1 MIQKL
6 LSTIKDEN
14 MSYGEILSR
23 FENKKLDLRTIIN
36 WRVTSKP
43 YSIYN
48 ENEKHT
54 LIVNYIFATNY
65 SECHH

>member
-14 MSYGEILSR
+14 KSYGEILTH
-23 FENKKLDLRTIIN
+23 FENKNLELRTIIN

-43 YSIYN
+43 CSIYN
-48 ENEKHT
+48 EKE
-54 LIVNYIFATNY
+54 
-65 SECHH
+65 

>member
-14 MSYGEILSR
+14 KSYGEILTR
-23 FENKKLDLRTIIN
+23 FENKKLELRTIIN

-48 ENEKHT
+48 EKE
-54 LIVNYIFATNY
+54 
-65 SECHH
+65 

>member
-14 MSYGEILSR
+14 KSYGERLSR

-36 WRVTSKP
+36 WRVSSKL

-48 ENEKHT
+48 EKEKHT
-54 LIVNYIFATNY
+54 LIVNYIFVTNY